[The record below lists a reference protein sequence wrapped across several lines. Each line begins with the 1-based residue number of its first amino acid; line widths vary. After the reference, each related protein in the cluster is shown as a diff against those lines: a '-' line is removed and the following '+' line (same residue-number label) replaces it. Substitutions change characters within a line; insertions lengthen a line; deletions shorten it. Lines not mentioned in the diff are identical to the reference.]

1 MSPVPD
7 TPAQLARF
15 LLELGMTGIELARHP
30 TDPALLRHRP
40 AELPPHHSARLRLH
54 RDAIRQLL
62 EDGYAPAEESEA
74 EYILGERLGV
84 AEDLGM
90 TTHPGSSAWLIAI
103 GEAMRTSCPSATYVV
118 HSRHGSTD
126 EGHRS
131 SGESE

>member
-30 TDPALLRHRP
+30 ADPARLRHRP

-54 RDAIRQLL
+54 RDAIRKLL
-62 EDGYAPAEESEA
+62 EDGYAPADESEA
-74 EYILGERLGV
+74 EYVLGERLGV
-84 AEDLGM
+84 AADLGM
-90 TTHPGSSAWLIAI
+90 ATHLGSLAWLIAI
-103 GEAMRTSCPSATYVV
+103 GEAMKNSCPSATYVV
-118 HSRHGSTD
+118 RYEHGSTD